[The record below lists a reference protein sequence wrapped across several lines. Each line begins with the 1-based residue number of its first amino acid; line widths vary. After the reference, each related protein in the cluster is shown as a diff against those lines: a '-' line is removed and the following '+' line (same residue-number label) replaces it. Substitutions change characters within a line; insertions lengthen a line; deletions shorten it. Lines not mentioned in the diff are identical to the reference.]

1 MDEFDFIAR
10 LRPLAGPGGL
20 GLLDDAARLD
30 VPDGFDL
37 VMSTDTMV
45 EGVHFPEG
53 RIGGGFSERLLRTSL
68 SDLAAKGAR
77 PIGYSLNVTWP
88 KNRHS
93 RWIDGFIQGL
103 HDAQAAFD
111 CPLLGGDTTSALGPL
126 VASATVYGV
135 VPEGGMVTR
144 SGARPGDVL
153 WHTGVLGRAEKGL
166 DFLRGR
172 PPMIDPDERLACEEA
187 YLRPEPRFSF
197 RKALRAHATACADI
211 SDGLVSEA
219 GHIATASGVRVSV
232 DAAVAAGARFG
243 DDYELLFTAPVE
255 ATDALRE
262 AAAAIGLPITAC
274 GSVAEGEGVWVT
286 DAPARPSGFRHTL

>member
-1 MDEFDFIAR
+1 MDEFDFIKR

-20 GLLDDAARLD
+20 GLMDDAAQLD
-30 VPDGFDL
+30 IPKAHDL
-37 VMSTDTMV
+37 VISTDTMV

-53 RIGGGFSERLLRTSL
+53 RIGGGFSERLLRTAL

-77 PIGYSLNVTWP
+77 PIGYMLNVTWP
-88 KNRHS
+88 KGRHS

-103 HDAQAAFD
+103 HDGQSAFD
-111 CPLLGGDTTSALGPL
+111 CPLLGGDTTSTLGPL

-135 VPEGGMVTR
+135 VPQGGMVSR
-144 SGARPGDVL
+144 SGAKPGDIL

-187 YLRPEPRFSF
+187 YLRPEPRFAF
-197 RKALRAHATACADI
+197 RKLLRAFATACADI

-219 GHIATASGVRVSV
+219 GHIAKASGVRVSV
-232 DAAVAAGARFG
+232 DADVAAGARFG
-243 DDYELLFTAPVE
+243 DDYELLFTAPAR
-255 ATDALRE
+255 ATDALRGG
-262 AAAAIGLPITAC
+262 ALALDLPITAC
-274 GSVAEGEGVWVT
+274 GSVSEGEGVWVT
-286 DAPARPSGFRHTL
+286 DQPARPAGFRHEL